1 MNYSSF
7 FIPYISPT
15 HTKEEL
21 SDIIVNTLQ
30 IGQVGNIDIVLS
42 RKGNY
47 MAFIHM
53 SSIFVS
59 DKTNKIF
66 SIIQEQGQYY
76 LYDIKKRMKLILK
89 QTILYRRNLA
99 EYKTSNS
106 GPLVKQ
112 YESDESNSKTQ
123 KQIEAIINKKFIGV
137 NTEIENIKHIL
148 YDIQRKIYGY
158 TISHSHIGNI
168 QEMENSWC

>member
-7 FIPYISPT
+7 FIPYISPN

-21 SDIIVNTLQ
+21 IDIIENTFQ
-30 IGQVGNIDIVLS
+30 IGNVGEIDIVLS

-53 SSIFVS
+53 SSIFIS

-66 SIIQEQGQYY
+66 SIIREQGQYY

-89 QTILYRRNLA
+89 RMIPKNEKQSYQT
-99 EYKTSNS
+99 ET
-106 GPLVKQ
+106 KQ
-112 YESDESNSKTQ
+112 EIC
-123 KQIEAIINKKFIGV
+123 QIEKTVDDMNIKMNKKFIGV
-137 NTEIENIKHIL
+137 YTEIENLKQIL

-158 TISHSHIGNI
+158 TIPHSHIGNI
-168 QEMENSWC
+168 QEIENNWS